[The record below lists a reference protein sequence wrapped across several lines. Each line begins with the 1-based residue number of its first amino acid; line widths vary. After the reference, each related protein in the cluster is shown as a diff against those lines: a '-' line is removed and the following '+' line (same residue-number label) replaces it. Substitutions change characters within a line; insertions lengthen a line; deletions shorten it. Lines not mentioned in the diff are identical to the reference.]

1 MRGGAII
8 GRGTYGVVNYPAIPC
23 RDAEDGADVGLVSK
37 LLSTE
42 DAEQEYSETKEVSA
56 IARATIGQEAVV
68 RYFTFPVGPP
78 CMISKEEVSKQSV
91 QAYADQSLGSAL
103 GIIRSA
109 IEQPDKYRVLHMP
122 YGGIDGRAFTAAAIK
137 RNDMATLNSFK
148 QNLIETFE
156 NGLLPL
162 NNKGVYHK
170 DLKLDNVV
178 VNDDG
183 VRIVDWGLGLVSR
196 SPYRDSL
203 NRDDDKYVIPG
214 HVQWNAPTSGP
225 MMVDEDEVMDKPEW
239 QHLMDKVQDATRVG
253 DEGPKSHKDWIDYL
267 LREACKGK
275 EGKIA
280 ETVLT
285 QYQKDLQ
292 NKYWSKTEKKV
303 LPERK
308 ESFYEAY
315 HRGVDVWGLV
325 SCFVALALSS
335 SAIPDSA
342 KEPALEA
349 LLMLYTPDSIAMDD
363 EQVDVI
369 MAKLREITF

>member
-42 DAEQEYSETKEVSA
+42 DAEEEYSETKEVSA
-56 IARATIGQEAVV
+56 IARATIGKEAAV

-122 YGGIDGRAFTAAAIK
+122 YGGIAGNVFTAAAIK
-137 RNDMATLNSFK
+137 RNDMAALNSFK

-162 NNKGVYHK
+162 NKKGVYHK

-183 VRIVDWGLGLVSR
+183 VRIVDWGLGLVR
-196 SPYRDSL
+196 KSPYRDTLLPTS
-203 NRDDDKYVIPG
+203 DKRIIPG
-214 HVQWNAPTSGP
+214 YVQWNAPTSGP
-225 MMVDEDEVMDKPEW
+225 MMVGSDGVMDMPRWENI
-239 QHLMDKVQDATRVG
+239 MDKVRDAREDG
-253 DEGPKSHKDWIDYL
+253 DEGPKLHKDWIVNL

-275 EGKIA
+275 EGKSA
-280 ETVLT
+280 EAVLT
-285 QYQKDLQ
+285 QYQEDLQ
-292 NKYWSKTEKKV
+292 NKYWSKTAEEV

-325 SCFVALALSS
+325 ACFVALALSS

-363 EQVDVI
+363 EQVAVI